1 MYLSQS
7 KNECKKKRLQQIDCN
22 NFDSGYF
29 MKSGMVHIHSITTYR
44 VSFWLTLCPLQAPRF
59 DSTALFLS
67 ACLATSWKVVCHF
80 LLSLVTHSLGGPL
93 VADPK
98 REVSGQLGLCL
109 KHQET
114 GHKAS
119 DTILGAQ

>member
-1 MYLSQS
+1 M
-7 KNECKKKRLQQIDCN
+7 LQIYCN

-29 MKSGMVHIHSITTYR
+29 LKTGMLHIQAITTYS
-44 VSFWLTLCPLQAPRF
+44 VPFQLTLCPLQAPRF
-59 DSTALFLS
+59 ESKALFLS
-67 ACLATSWKVVCHF
+67 ACLATSWKAVCHF

-98 REVSGQLGLCL
+98 REVSRRLGLCL
-109 KHQET
+109 KHQEA

-119 DTILGAQ
+119 DTILGA